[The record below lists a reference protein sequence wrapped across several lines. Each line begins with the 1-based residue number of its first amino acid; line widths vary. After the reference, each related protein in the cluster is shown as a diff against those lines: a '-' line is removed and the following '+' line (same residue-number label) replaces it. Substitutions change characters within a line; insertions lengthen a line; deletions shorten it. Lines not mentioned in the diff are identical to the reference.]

1 MHKPTKQ
8 VYVLFLGTQTVL
20 GPLTLETSTLG
31 TQTQVL
37 GLLCLPPTYLTTIFP
52 DLLVKTYDASKV
64 LNETL
69 CSFDVAEIFFLGIL
83 TCVVCLELEAS
94 FLYINAGEKHYEVS

>member
-8 VYVLFLGTQTVL
+8 VYFLILGTQTVL
-20 GPLTLETSTLG
+20 GSLALDTRTLG

-37 GLLCLPPTYLTTIFP
+37 EFLCLPPTYLATTLP

-64 LNETL
+64 LNEKL
-69 CSFDVAEIFFLGIL
+69 CSFDAIGIFFLGNL
-83 TCVVCLELEAS
+83 ARVGCLELDVS
-94 FLYINAGEKHYEVS
+94 LLYIKAWLERE

>member
-1 MHKPTKQ
+1 
-8 VYVLFLGTQTVL
+8 LFLGTQTVL

-37 GLLCLPPTYLTTIFP
+37 ELLCLPPTYLATTLP

-64 LNETL
+64 LNEML
-69 CSFDVAEIFFLGIL
+69 CSFDAAGVFFLGIL
-83 TCVVCLELEAS
+83 TCVECLELEAS
-94 FLYINAGEKHYEVS
+94 FLYINA

>member
-1 MHKPTKQ
+1 
-8 VYVLFLGTQTVL
+8 
-20 GPLTLETSTLG
+20 LTLETSTLG

-37 GLLCLPPTYLTTIFP
+37 EPLCLPPTYLATILP

-69 CSFDVAEIFFLGIL
+69 GSFDAIGDFFLGNL
-83 TCVVCLELEAS
+83 TWVDCLELDAS
-94 FLYINAGEKHYEVS
+94 LLYIKA

>member
-1 MHKPTKQ
+1 
-8 VYVLFLGTQTVL
+8 LFLGTQIVL

-37 GLLCLPPTYLTTIFP
+37 ELLCLPPTYLATTLP

-64 LNETL
+64 LNETI
-69 CSFDVAEIFFLGIL
+69 CSFDAVGIFFLGIL
-83 TCVVCLELEAS
+83 TCVVFLELEAS
-94 FLYINAGEKHYEVS
+94 FLYISA